1 MRAEAIPRRLGLSG
15 SLRASLLL
23 LCGLFLALFTAMLVY
38 WVVQTRQFYLGQAMG
53 TVEELSGAYTS
64 YTEQAVHEID
74 FSLLLVQGYARQ
86 LGSLGPR
93 LLQSVA
99 PALELG
105 RRHMAYVSNLIVVDA
120 RGVVVSATNPAVSTL
135 GRNVADREYFAVPR
149 ASSDATL
156 HVGAVFSTRWVDS
169 GELRFPISRRLT
181 GPKGEFLGVVVALV
195 DARALAQEYARQLDD
210 PAMSVTLIRTDGMVL
225 TRTPY
230 LRDRVG
236 QMLPFF
242 PRFKGNPP
250 FRSSYVV
257 RSEIDQVMR
266 VIAQRRFDGMP
277 LLIAVTQLQDVALKR
292 WLATLPL
299 ALGIWLLA
307 VLSTL
312 GLAALVLRQ
321 QRWRERAQVELQRSL
336 EVFNEAQRMAQ
347 IGSIDHDLVSGEQR
361 WSDEMFRLLEIDRDR
376 PGLSVDLRHER
387 IHPEDRERVAHSCG
401 QSKALH
407 LPYKVSYRLQLPKD
421 RVKWIS
427 ESCTYIY
434 DGSARPVREV
444 ITLQDITVARQAEEA
459 LIRLH
464 AELDARAGQTGR
476 DPYAR

>member
-1 MRAEAIPRRLGLSG
+1 MRAEAIPGRLGLSG
-15 SLRASLLL
+15 GLRGPLLL
-23 LCGLFLALFTAMLVY
+23 LCGLFLALFTAMLVS
-38 WVVQTRQFYLGQAMG
+38 WVVQMRQFYLGQAMG

-74 FSLLLVQGYARQ
+74 FSLLLVQSYARQ

-120 RGVVVSATNPAVSTL
+120 SGVVVSATNPAVSTV

-149 ASSDATL
+149 DSRDAGL
-156 HVGAVFSTRWVDS
+156 HIGSAFTTRWVDK
-169 GELRFPISRRLT
+169 GELRFSISRRLI
-181 GPKGEFLGVVVALV
+181 GPRGEFLGVVVALV
-195 DARALAQEYARQLDD
+195 DARALAQDFARQLDD
-210 PAMSVTLIRTDGMVL
+210 PAMSVTLMRIDGMVL
-225 TRTPY
+225 TRTPF
-230 LRDRVG
+230 LRDQVG
-236 QMLPFF
+236 QVLPSFA
-242 PRFKGNPP
+242 RYKGDPP
-250 FRSSYVV
+250 YRNSFVIESQ
-257 RSEIDQVMR
+257 IDR
-266 VIAQRRFDGMP
+266 VARLIAQRRFDGMP
-277 LLIAVTQLQDVALKR
+277 LLIAVTQLQDMALKR
-292 WLATLPL
+292 WVATLPL
-299 ALGIWLLA
+299 ALGIWALA

-321 QRWRERAQVELQRSL
+321 QRWRERAQVELRRSL

-376 PGLSVDLRHER
+376 PGLSVELRHER

-407 LPYKVSYRLQLPKD
+407 LPYKVSYRLQLPKG
-421 RVKWIS
+421 RIKWIS
-427 ESCTYIY
+427 EGCTYIY
-434 DGSARPVREV
+434 DSSSRPVREV

-464 AELDARAGQTGR
+464 VERDARAGPTAR